1 MNAARTS
8 AIASV
13 LLGVVALAGTPL
25 GGRAG
30 LASPSSSGSAA
41 QAQPAV
47 PAGETVAIVNAR
59 ILPVSGPPIERG
71 TIVIRDG
78 RIAAVGS
85 GVQPPAGARIVPGE
99 GRIVTPGW
107 LDSATQIG
115 IVEIPLSASGTAD
128 ERTTDARVSAAF
140 TVVDAFNGHSTVI
153 PITRVEGVTR
163 SLVVPAGTGNVLLG
177 QGAVMDLSGDQV
189 PESVSR
195 APAVMV
201 AALGE
206 AGAALAGGSRA
217 TAILRLRE
225 MLQDAADYE
234 RNRAAFDAGER
245 REYVRARLDLE
256 ALQPVLR
263 GEVPLAI
270 QANRASDLLAAMRLA
285 DEFKLRAVLLGAAE
299 GWMVAGEIAARQV
312 PVVVKPLTNIPS
324 FDSLGATLE
333 NAARLSRAGVTIA
346 LATFDTHNSRNLRQ
360 EAGNAVAYGMDPAAA
375 LRAVTLT
382 PAELW
387 GVAERVGSLETG
399 KDADL
404 VVWSGDPFE
413 LSTSALH
420 VFVKGR
426 EMPKDTRQ
434 QQLFERYRD
443 IRTVPR

>member
-1 MNAARTS
+1 MSATKAR
-8 AIASV
+8 V
-13 LLGVVALAGTPL
+13 LLAVLAAAVSVAGIPLRGGAGAAPALYWTSLRAQTP
-25 GGRAG
+25 
-30 LASPSSSGSAA
+30 AA
-41 QAQPAV
+41 NA
-47 PAGETVAIVNAR
+47 ETVAIVNAR
-59 ILPVSGPPIERG
+59 IIPVSGPDIERG
-71 TIVIRDG
+71 TLVVREG
-78 RIAAVGS
+78 RIAAVGAN
-85 GVQPPAGARIVPGE
+85 VQPPAGARIVAGE

-107 LDSATQIG
+107 FDSANQIG
-115 IVEIPLSASGTAD
+115 VVEIPLSASGTAD
-128 ERTTDARVSAAF
+128 ERTTDPRVSAAF
-140 TVVDAFNGHSTVI
+140 RVVDAFNGHSTVI
-153 PITRVEGVTR
+153 PVTRVEGVTR

-189 PESVSR
+189 PAAVSR

-206 AGAALAGGSRA
+206 AGSAVAGGSRA

-225 MLQDAADYE
+225 MLQDAADYA

-245 REYVRARLDLE
+245 REYVRSRLDLE
-256 ALQPVLR
+256 ALLPVLE

-285 DEFKLRAVLLGAAE
+285 DEFKLRTVLLGAAE
-299 GWMVAGEIAARQV
+299 AWLVADEIAKRKV

-333 NAARLSRAGVTIA
+333 NAARLSRAGVTVA

-413 LSTSALH
+413 LSTSVLH
-420 VFVKGR
+420 VFIKGR
-426 EMPKDTRQ
+426 EMPRDTRQ
-434 QQLFERYRD
+434 QQLLERYRD